1 MATDVTIG
9 VLMSSGPQGV
19 IDACAGVA
27 GVRFVGIEQPDD
39 LTPHIVG
46 GLDAIVVSNDFY
58 TPGVAQL
65 IFAAPRLRWLQSSS
79 TGYEH
84 LSALG
89 APKHI
94 AVTEPGSVYSDIVA
108 EHAVAL
114 LLALARGVLQME
126 RNRLE
131 SRWDLPNV
139 AATMFSLKDR
149 NLLLVG
155 FGGIGQETAKRAR
168 PFGMRITAMVRRP
181 PTAEAAKL
189 ADRFVSR
196 EQLHEAL
203 AEADAVVLG
212 IPLVAATEKLI
223 GAPEFAVM
231 KRDAILINM
240 ARGPVV
246 DEQALITA
254 LRERRIGGAGIDVV
268 EKEPLSPDSPLWHM
282 DRVIISPHLSA
293 YGDGHGTR
301 RFGAMIRENVERF
314 VAGRTLLNPIAGYL
328 DKAPP
333 AA

>member
-27 GVRFVGIEQPDD
+27 GVRFVGMEGPDD
-39 LTPHIVG
+39 LAPHVD
-46 GLDAIVVSNDFY
+46 GLDAVVISNDFY
-58 TPGVAQL
+58 TPEVAKL
-65 IFAAPRLRWLQSSS
+65 VYGAPRLRWLQSSS

-84 LSALG
+84 LSELG
-89 APKHI
+89 APKHL

-108 EHAVAL
+108 EHAMAL
-114 LLALARGVLQME
+114 LLALGRGVLQME

-131 SRWDLPNV
+131 SRWDLWQV

-149 NLLLVG
+149 ELLLVG
-155 FGGIGQETAKRAR
+155 FGGIGRETAKRAR
-168 PFGMRITAMVRRP
+168 PFGMRITAMVRREP
-181 PTAEAAKL
+181 SPEAAKL
-189 ADRFVSR
+189 ADRFVYR
-196 EQLHEAL
+196 DQLHTAL

-212 IPLVAATEKLI
+212 IPLIADTHKLI
-223 GAPEFAVM
+223 GAAEFAAM
-231 KRDAILINM
+231 KPGAVLINM

-246 DEQALITA
+246 DEQALIDA
-254 LRERRIGGAGIDVV
+254 LRSGRLGGAGIDVV
-268 EKEPLSPDSPLWHM
+268 EKEPLAADSPLWGM
-282 DRVIISPHLSA
+282 ERVIISPHLSA

-328 DKAPP
+328 DKAP
-333 AA
+333 ATR

>member
-27 GVRFVGIEQPDD
+27 GVRFVGMEQPDD
-39 LTPHIVG
+39 LAPHID

-58 TPGVAQL
+58 TPEVARL

-89 APKHI
+89 APEHI

-131 SRWDLPNV
+131 ARWDLPEV
-139 AATMFSLKDR
+139 ASTMVSLKDR
-149 NLLLVG
+149 NLLAIG
-155 FGGIGQETAKRAR
+155 FGGIGQETARRVR
-168 PFGMRITAMVRRP
+168 PFGMTVTAMVRRP
-181 PTAEAAKL
+181 PSPEAAEL
-189 ADRFVSR
+189 ADKFVYR
-196 EQLHEAL
+196 EQLHAAL
-203 AEADAVVLG
+203 AEADAVLLG

-223 GAPEFAVM
+223 GAPEFAAM
-231 KRDAILINM
+231 KPGAFLINM

-246 DEQALITA
+246 DEQALIEA
-254 LRERRIGGAGIDVV
+254 LRTGRIAGAGIDVV
-268 EKEPLSPDSPLWHM
+268 EKEPLSSDSPLWTM
-282 DRVIISPHLSA
+282 DRIIISPHLSA
-293 YGDGHGTR
+293 YGDGHGAR

-333 AA
+333 PA